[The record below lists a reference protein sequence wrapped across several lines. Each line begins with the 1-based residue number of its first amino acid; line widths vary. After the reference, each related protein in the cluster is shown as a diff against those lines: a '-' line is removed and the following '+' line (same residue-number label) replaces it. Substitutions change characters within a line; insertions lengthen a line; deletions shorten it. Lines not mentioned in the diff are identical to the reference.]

1 MDLFGRFLY
10 MLGLVALG
18 FGARSLGVLTE
29 ARNDR
34 LSQLA
39 FYVLLPAL
47 IFTSTYDERLGAIL
61 SVELAVA
68 TVATIGVAL
77 VLSWTANHD
86 GSDEVRSVA
95 LVQSYHGNLGFF
107 GLPVVATTLGG
118 DAVATAT
125 VILGIAALVQVPL
138 TVSVLVRINDASA
151 SLAGELRSLVTNPV
165 LLTLA
170 AALVFAALGLSLP
183 GAVDAGLERLSA
195 FALPTALLA
204 VGGSLDAVTRDVS
217 LTHTGRVV
225 GIKTVAMPLVA
236 WTVFSALSVDA
247 LTRQAG
253 VVMFGAPTAVATY
266 VYAAELGGD
275 EQFASVNVF
284 ATTVASI
291 LSLFVLLQLVT

>member
-10 MLGLVALG
+10 MLCLVAIG
-18 FGARSLGVLTE
+18 AGARHLGVLTE

-39 FYVLLPAL
+39 FYLLLPAL
-47 IFTSTYDERLGAIL
+47 IFSSTYDERLGAIF

-68 TVATIGVAL
+68 TVVTIGFVL
-77 VLSWTANHD
+77 VLAWVTNR
-86 GSDEVRSVA
+86 GRSDERRSVA

-107 GLPVVATTLGG
+107 GLPVVATTLGS

-125 VILGIAALVQVPL
+125 LLLGVAALVQVPL
-138 TVSVLVRINDASA
+138 TILVLVRINEADAA
-151 SLAGELRSLVTNPV
+151 LGDELRSLATNPV

-170 AALVFAALGLSLP
+170 AALVFAAVGLSLP
-183 GAVDAGLERLSA
+183 GPVDAGLEWLSA
-195 FALPTALLA
+195 FALPTALIA
-204 VGGSLDAVTRDVS
+204 VGGSLDAVTADLS
-217 LTHTGRVV
+217 LTRTGRVV

-236 WTVFSALSVDA
+236 WTVFSTLGVDP
-247 LTRQAG
+247 LTRQVG

-275 EQFASVNVF
+275 EQFASMNVF
-284 ATTVASI
+284 ATTVAAI